1 MPKKRRLV
9 PALTPEDEAFL
20 QRITDSKAFTLEAAL
35 TMYSDRPPPAEVMQ
49 SLKESSIARTI
60 ADANAAAKAGTLRPL
75 TPAKHNVIAQ
85 ATPLERGRI
94 VSSIVGK
101 MDESDDSSQLNA
113 LQNAVQ
119 EGLADSEAGK
129 YTVVN
134 SAEALAAHL
143 KSLRSSQEQK
153 K

>member
-1 MPKKRRLV
+1 MPKNLRRV

-20 QRITDSKAFTLEAAL
+20 QGITDSKAFTLEAAL
-35 TMYSDRPPPAEVMQ
+35 KMYSNRPPPAEVVQ
-49 SLKESSIARTI
+49 KLKESSIARTI

-75 TPAKHNVIAQ
+75 TPAQHVVMAQ
-85 ATPLERGRI
+85 VAPLERGRI
-94 VSSIVGK
+94 ISSIEGTIH
-101 MDESDDSSQLNA
+101 ESEDSSQLSA
-113 LQNAVQ
+113 LQNAVK

-143 KSLRSSQEQK
+143 KSLRSSQEEK